1 MEATMRKLSDTLAR
15 LAALRAASHRAETPG
30 SGERLAKL
38 ETFGANPGSLQARLH
53 VPRDLPKG
61 APLVVVLHGCTQS
74 ADAYDHGSG
83 WSALADEAG
92 FALLFPQQTRANN
105 PNLCFNWFVPG
116 DARRGQGEAGSIRD
130 MIATMVREHAIDER
144 QIFITGL
151 SAGGAMSS
159 VMLAAYPELFAG
171 GAIIAGLPF
180 GVADTIP
187 AAFDRMRGHGG
198 PSGSELAD
206 LVRDASSHAG
216 PWPKVSVW
224 HGTADQTVSLANAG
238 AIVDQWRGL
247 QGLPASPSAE
257 MTVDGHRLQV
267 WRDANGDDR
276 IELYTIEA
284 MGHGTPLQP
293 GGADGLGKAGPFML
307 DQGIS
312 STRHIARSWGI
323 AAEAKTKPASARPAE
338 RTIGVSGTVEAR
350 PLEPIEFVLSREMP
364 PPGGAGEKPAANP
377 RREPPSGADPIRSVI
392 ETALRQAG
400 LMK

>member
-1 MEATMRKLSDTLAR
+1 MRKLSDTLAR
-15 LAALRAASHRAETPG
+15 LAALRAASQRTEPPG
-30 SGERLAKL
+30 IARRLAAL
-38 ETFGANPGSLQARLH
+38 EDFGANPGNLQARLH
-53 VPRDLPKG
+53 VPRNLPDG

-74 ADAYDHGSG
+74 ADAYDHGAG
-83 WSALADEAG
+83 WSELAEEQG
-92 FALLFPQQTRANN
+92 FALLFPQQVRANN
-105 PNLCFNWFVPG
+105 PNLCFNWFAPA
-116 DARRGQGEAGSIRD
+116 DARRGQGEAGSIRA
-130 MIATMVREHAIDER
+130 MIAKMVRDHAIDER
-144 QIFITGL
+144 RIYITGL

-198 PSGSELAD
+198 PSGTELSD
-206 LVRDASSHAG
+206 LVRGASSHEG

-247 QGLPASPSAE
+247 QGLPAAPSVE
-257 MTVDGHRLQV
+257 TTVDGHRLRV
-267 WRDANGDDR
+267 WRDAAGEDR
-276 IELYTIEA
+276 IELYVIEA
-284 MGHGTPLQP
+284 MGHGTPVRA
-293 GGADGLGKAGPFML
+293 GGADGLGHAGPYML

-323 AAEAKTKPASARPAE
+323 LAAEPKTKVVRPAGRPI
-338 RTIGVSGTVEAR
+338 RTADAAEVR
-350 PLEPIEFVLSREMP
+350 PLEPIEFVLSRDMP
-364 PPGGAGEKPAANP
+364 PPGGAGEKPEARP
-377 RREPPSGADPIRSVI
+377 RPAPPAGTDPIRSVI
-392 ETALRQAG
+392 ESALRQAG